1 MFTLSQPQRSHPLI
15 TTMAMM
21 STTTMAMAT
30 AVKRSIWL
38 RAFSAQRLGARQA
51 SARRVRDD
59 LALVEAARLIIPA
72 KTLMGW
78 SLCFPQI
85 FAKNVSVKESGISPD
100 RAEYRST
107 S

>member
-1 MFTLSQPQRSHPLI
+1 
-15 TTMAMM
+15 MAMT

-38 RAFSAQRLGARQA
+38 KNVFGTAAGTRQA
-51 SARRVRDD
+51 SARRDD
-59 LALVEAARLIIPA
+59 LTLVEAARLIIPA
-72 KTLMGW
+72 KTLIGW
-78 SLCFPQI
+78 SICFRHI

-107 S
+107 F

>member
-1 MFTLSQPQRSHPLI
+1 
-15 TTMAMM
+15 
-21 STTTMAMAT
+21 
-30 AVKRSIWL
+30 
-38 RAFSAQRLGARQA
+38 
-51 SARRVRDD
+51 VRDD

-78 SLCFPQI
+78 SLCFPHI
-85 FAKNVSVKESGISPD
+85 FAKNVSGISPD